1 MKKIT
6 KILLMF
12 VLIISCFA
20 GVVAFAGCKENSKT
34 ITNIGLSKE
43 IKTEYKLNEKLDL
56 LDAKLVVTFNDA
68 TQSVL
73 IITND
78 MISGFDTTTAG
89 QKTLTITYQAK
100 EIKVDYVVKEDFN
113 TIMSK
118 TTLNLLNA
126 DKFEAKMQRYD
137 VNKSWYD
144 YVSYV
149 KNGQYFKEKSPDV
162 NYYEMYDLV
171 NNKHYISGEGETDTE
186 YNKFQIYGYALGLI
200 YSDNEDTTFTEI
212 STEIRDGKYVV
223 KYDFKQGESS
233 AMQVTAQ
240 ISLDCKVE
248 QILIENFTK
257 ITYSYTD
264 VPDLTW
270 DAE

>member
-78 MISGFDTTTAG
+78 MISGFDTTTTG
-89 QKTLTITYQAK
+89 QKTLTITYQTK

-118 TTLNLLNA
+118 TAKNLLYA
-126 DKFEAKMQRYD
+126 YKFEANMQKYD
-137 VNKSWYD
+137 TWSDQWYNS
-144 YVSYV
+144 VEYV
-149 KNGQYFKEKSPDV
+149 KNGRYFKKGRDI
-162 NYYEMYDLV
+162 YDLV
-171 NNKHYISGEGETDTE
+171 NEKCYDYSTRKVISTNLDKH
-186 YNKFQIYGYALGLI
+186 QIYDGAI
-200 YSDNEDTTFTEI
+200 RFIFFIDKDTTFTEI

-223 KYDFKQGESS
+223 KYDFKQGSS
-233 AMQVTAQ
+233 AKQVTAQ

-248 QILIENFTK
+248 HILIENFTK
-257 ITYSYTD
+257 ITYSYTN

-270 DAE
+270 DIE